1 VSPGRGEGA
10 ACAAGRAIKIF
21 PPLLSAR
28 GYTAS
33 SHARPSQSGVGQGY
47 TRVRAEPGGGD
58 DGSIHR
64 GAGVNA
70 SGGRRA
76 RAKRPREGGGMAR
89 ERASRTLGPARA
101 ISPALFPSSPR
112 EPARVLSAAFASGGG
127 RSQKPR
133 PRGLRREVFELW
145 RGAAKGD
152 PVSILI
158 GTLIGAR
165 SHFGL
170 AFFVSF
176 DFPDGF
182 ARRVGFARSCHGR
195 LLPPS
200 AFFSFPS
207 VASRAF
213 ASRARTARDARRL
226 TRTRRRHIARERH
239 ARASP
244 ARETSRRTRSR
255 RSSATLR
262 TAPRQLSEIPTVPGR
277 RPPACRRRRARA
289 SGPSPPP
296 P

>member
-1 VSPGRGEGA
+1 MDRHPRDGDGDGDDGRGDGFSTWFGFRRGFVSPGRGEGA

-47 TRVRAEPGGGD
+47 TRVRAEAGGGD
-58 DGSIHR
+58 DGSIHHR

-89 ERASRTLGPARA
+89 ERARRTLGPARA
-101 ISPALFPSSPR
+101 ISPALFSSSPR

-127 RSQKPR
+127 GGRGKPR
-133 PRGLRREVFELW
+133 PRGLRREVFESA
-145 RGAAKGD
+145 RRRKGD

-170 AFFVSF
+170 GFFVSVSNSPM
-176 DFPDGF
+176 DSRAESDSP
-182 ARRVGFARSCHGR
+182 ARVTGG

-200 AFFSFPS
+200 GVFLVPVRR
-207 VASRAF
+207 VARNRVSRTN
-213 ASRARTARDARRL
+213 RTGRTAADAH
-226 TRTRRRHIARERH
+226 TSSPH
-239 ARASP
+239 RA
-244 ARETSRRTRSR
+244 
-255 RSSATLR
+255 
-262 TAPRQLSEIPTVPGR
+262 
-277 RPPACRRRRARA
+277 
-289 SGPSPPP
+289 
-296 P
+296 